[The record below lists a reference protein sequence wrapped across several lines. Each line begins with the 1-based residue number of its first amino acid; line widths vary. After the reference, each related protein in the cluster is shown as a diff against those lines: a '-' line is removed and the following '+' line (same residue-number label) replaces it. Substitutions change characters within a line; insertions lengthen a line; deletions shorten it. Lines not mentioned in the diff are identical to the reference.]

1 MPARALAAQ
10 GLCCGG
16 GQAGASPRSCFRCPR
31 VCKASGMVFGHGG
44 GGIILLSSSPKGGQ
58 ASPLTP
64 CNELCKSMGK
74 RLGQIRGY
82 SRICPLTMEPS
93 AALSLHRPRETHPGD
108 ASWSCRSLSATT
120 IHFLGNIQLSPL
132 CMRFPMCARG
142 FFFFIPVKINL
153 SQRASRE
160 MLSRGSCRRRNMC
173 FHQISCDAACAKSSQ
188 HRLKAA
194 SPNHQP
200 WLVPGVSESFRK
212 TKNK

>member
-16 GQAGASPRSCFRCPR
+16 GQAGASPCSRFRCPC
-31 VCKASGMVFGHGG
+31 VCKASGMVFGDGG
-44 GGIILLSSSPKGGQ
+44 GGIILLSSSPEGGQ

-74 RLGQIRGY
+74 RLGQIPGY
-82 SRICPLTMEPS
+82 SRICPPRMELS
-93 AALSLHRPRETHPGD
+93 AALSLRRPGETHLGD
-108 ASWSCRSLSATT
+108 TSWSCSSLSATI
-120 IHFLGNIQLSPL
+120 IHFLPNIQFLPL

-142 FFFFIPVKINL
+142 FFFIPVKINL

-188 HRLKAA
+188 YRL
-194 SPNHQP
+194 
-200 WLVPGVSESFRK
+200 
-212 TKNK
+212 